1 MFIGREHELEV
12 LESFYAFDGFGM
24 AVIYGR
30 RRVGKSTLI
39 AEFASD
45 KNTIFYTATKVNA
58 KRNLELFSSQVL
70 NHFMPEL
77 KNIEF
82 NCLEAVF
89 DFITER
95 LQDEKL
101 LLVIDELPFWAERDE
116 SFLSV
121 LQKYIDTV
129 WKDKNL
135 KVILCGSILSFMES
149 KVLSEKSPLFGRR
162 TLQIKLDPFD
172 YLDAARFVS
181 SYSCEDKALAF
192 AVTGGIARYLSL
204 IDPDKS
210 INDNIVDL
218 FFRKEGYLYDEAR
231 NLLTQEFNDIASV
244 NDVLE
249 LVARGENTV
258 NGIATKSGQGQTA
271 VLYTLNKL
279 ISVGLVEK
287 RHCITEEKNKK
298 KTQYVLKDNMLK
310 FWFSYIPQ
318 ATSAIEIG
326 AGEVYFK
333 NIVEPQLHGYMS
345 SVFEE
350 MCRLYTLRH
359 GVAGDFGCML
369 TRVGFWWGFEMLSDD
384 AGQLNKQSADIDV
397 VGLSEPNKMCV
408 VGECK
413 FRNEKVDRST
423 LGVLVRRGELLNKKY
438 KVGKYL
444 LFSLAGYTEWYE
456 KLDDDSVVFLTL
468 DDLYN

>member
-287 RHCITEEKNKK
+287 RHCI
-298 KTQYVLKDNMLK
+298 
-310 FWFSYIPQ
+310 I
-318 ATSAIEIG
+318 
-326 AGEVYFK
+326 
-333 NIVEPQLHGYMS
+333 
-345 SVFEE
+345 
-350 MCRLYTLRH
+350 
-359 GVAGDFGCML
+359 
-369 TRVGFWWGFEMLSDD
+369 
-384 AGQLNKQSADIDV
+384 
-397 VGLSEPNKMCV
+397 
-408 VGECK
+408 
-413 FRNEKVDRST
+413 
-423 LGVLVRRGELLNKKY
+423 
-438 KVGKYL
+438 
-444 LFSLAGYTEWYE
+444 
-456 KLDDDSVVFLTL
+456 
-468 DDLYN
+468 